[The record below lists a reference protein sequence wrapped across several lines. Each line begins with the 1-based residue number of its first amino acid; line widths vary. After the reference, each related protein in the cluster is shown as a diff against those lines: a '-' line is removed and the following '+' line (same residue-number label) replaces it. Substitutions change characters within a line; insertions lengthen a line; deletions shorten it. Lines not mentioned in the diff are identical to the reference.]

1 MNCGVYRV
9 KEIYYNLTRSA
20 DIWKVKTTMDPTKIK
35 CEDLNGAYNDL
46 ANLLGVEAVLKLHAD
61 YRGQQLTFPVQLFSR
76 EYMISQ
82 ILKEY
87 DGSNVKKL
95 ATQFG
100 YSEKWIRKIIKDHKD
115 HSKS

>member
-1 MNCGVYRV
+1 MEG
-9 KEIYYNLTRSA
+9 E
-20 DIWKVKTTMDPTKIK
+20 TTMDPTKIK

-46 ANLLGVEAVLKLHAD
+46 ANLLGIEAVLKLHSA

-76 EYMISQ
+76 EYMVSQ

-87 DGSNVKKL
+87 DGSNIKKL

-100 YSEKWIRKIIKDHKD
+100 YSEKWIRKIIKDHWDTIKP
-115 HSKS
+115 KK